1 MKAPAWPNVN
11 AMWADVLVDE
21 LARCGVRHAVLSP
34 GSRSAPLA
42 LAAKRRIPNVHVVV
56 DERSAAYFALG
67 ISRMGGAWPV
77 LLVTT
82 SGTAVANL
90 HAALVEA
97 DHSGAPLVAI
107 TADRPHELRDV
118 GANQA
123 IQQPGIFGA
132 TVRWSCDLMLPEAT
146 AAGLRHV
153 RQRACRAVG
162 LARLRQGPVH
172 LNVPLREPLAP
183 VPNGAVGTDLPR
195 ELLVGRT
202 DKAGKP
208 VPWTR
213 VATPE
218 RGADTWTVE
227 RWADVLASPRG
238 VVVCGPSVGGA
249 SMAKD
254 AESFCQ
260 ALGLPLLLDP
270 LAGSHPVAPRPPAVA
285 LPDLVLANP
294 RARAAL
300 RPDWILQLGAA
311 PTSKHVRAYLEGNPG
326 TPRLIVDPL
335 GKAWDELEAG
345 HEVLHAD
352 SHQLLP
358 ALAKAARKRKGAAAA
373 AAAAADASWLSR
385 FDALASAVLRARP
398 TESDWEGPVAQLLLD
413 HLASAP
419 ALARTEPRL
428 LWAGSSLPVRDLDR
442 HGAFAEPHGPLRILA
457 NRGASGIDGV
467 LSAAAGAASTT
478 KGRCLAY
485 VGDLTFLHDL
495 SGLAAVKRYAPH
507 LTLVVLNN
515 QGGRIFEHLP
525 IADAIPRADF
535 EELFATPQDVDI
547 GKACEAFGIRHARL
561 QGTAKLAAALGKG
574 AGGVIEVMVDPKVAV
589 QRRKEHLA
597 KAVAAADAVVSSW
610 QAKPTKAGRP
620 RKATK
625 VDA

>member
-1 MKAPAWPNVN
+1 MRPPAWPNVN

-42 LAAKRRIPNVHVVV
+42 LAAKRRIPNVHVIV

-90 HAALVEA
+90 HPALVEA
-97 DHSGAPLVAI
+97 DHSGAPLVVA

-123 IQQPGIFGA
+123 IHQPGIFGA
-132 TVRWSCDLMLPEAT
+132 TVRWGCDLMIPEAT

-183 VPNGAVGTDLPR
+183 VPNGTVGADLPR

-208 VPWTR
+208 APWTR
-213 VATPE
+213 IATPE
-218 RGADTWTVE
+218 RAADSWTIE
-227 RWADVLASPRG
+227 RWADVLAQPRG
-238 VVVCGPSVGGA
+238 VVVCGPSAGGA
-249 SMAKD
+249 SAAQD
-254 AESFCQ
+254 AEPFCQ
-260 ALGLPLLLDP
+260 ALGVPLLLDP
-270 LAGSHPVAPRPPAVA
+270 LGGTHPVAPRPASALA
-285 LPDLVLANP
+285 LPDLVLASP

-300 RPDWILQLGAA
+300 RPAWILQLGAA
-311 PTSKHVRAYLEGNPG
+311 PTSKHVRAYLEENPG
-326 TPRLIVDPL
+326 APRLVVDSL
-335 GKAWDELEAG
+335 GKAWDELESG

-352 SHQLLP
+352 TQQLLP
-358 ALAKAARKRKGAAAA
+358 ALAKAARKRQG
-373 AAAAADASWLSR
+373 AAADASWLSR
-385 FDALASAVLRARP
+385 FNALASAVLRARP
-398 TESDWEGPVAQLLLD
+398 TETDWEGPVAQLLLD

-442 HGAFAEPHGPLRILA
+442 YGAFAEPHGPIRILS

-467 LSAAAGAASTT
+467 LSSAAGAASTT
-478 KGRCLAY
+478 KGRCVAY

-547 GKACEAFGIRHARL
+547 GKACEAFGIRHVRL
-561 QGTAKLAAALGKG
+561 QGSAKLAAALRKE

-589 QRRKEHLA
+589 RRRKEHLA
-597 KAVAAADAVVSSW
+597 KAVAAADAVVTSW
-610 QAKPTKAGRP
+610 QAKPTKAARP
-620 RKATK
+620 RKAATK